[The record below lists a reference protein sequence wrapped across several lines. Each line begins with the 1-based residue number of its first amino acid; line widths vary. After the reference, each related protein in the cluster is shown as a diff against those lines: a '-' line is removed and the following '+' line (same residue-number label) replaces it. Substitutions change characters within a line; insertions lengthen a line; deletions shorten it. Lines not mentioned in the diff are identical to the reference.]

1 MAGSIAR
8 PQWPASGGL
17 LSRHSPLTTHSR
29 HSPLAVPFDRAILKI
44 GGAEIATW
52 VGEIGAGRRFFEI
65 NRQVANNRWTRKSA
79 DA

>member
-1 MAGSIAR
+1 MAGIRRLIVSPLATHR
-8 PQWPASGGL
+8 
-17 LSRHSPLTTHSR
+17 SPLTTHSR
-29 HSPLAVPFDRAILKI
+29 DRAILKT